1 MIDEFCGACSEAMST
16 LLDAYQ
22 MEDWK
27 MSWKEF
33 LKQFLREMTD
43 TIERYQ
49 IDEEEEE

>member
-1 MIDEFCGACSEAMST
+1 MIEEFSGVCSEAMST

-33 LKQFLREMTD
+33 LKQFLQEMVD
-43 TIERYQ
+43 TIEHYQ
-49 IDEEEEE
+49 IDEEEE